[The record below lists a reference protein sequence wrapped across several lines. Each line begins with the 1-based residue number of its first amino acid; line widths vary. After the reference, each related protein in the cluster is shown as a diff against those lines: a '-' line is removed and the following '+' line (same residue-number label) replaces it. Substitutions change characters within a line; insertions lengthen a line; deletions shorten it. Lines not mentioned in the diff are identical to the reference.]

1 MNEEILSLLGY
12 LLSFLLVYKY
22 VALFGISFL
31 AVLVL
36 PLPASSV
43 LVASGALAS
52 QGYFH
57 ITVVLITA
65 FAAKVAGSTVGYF
78 IARYFGESF
87 FHKPGLRHFVR
98 SRLFRKLKMY
108 ILSFPRTIIF
118 FTRFIA
124 EVGPATNILSGI
136 MNVPKRVFI
145 GTVLAGELT
154 YVLMYGLTGYFLGAE
169 WENNLTF
176 IAKAVMLMVSL
187 GITIN
192 IIEWI
197 WRRKHSSYHSYG

>member
-22 VALFGISFL
+22 AALFGISFL
-31 AVLVL
+31 AVLIL
-36 PLPASSV
+36 PLPASSI

-52 QGYFH
+52 QGYLS
-57 ITVVLITA
+57 ITLVLISA
-65 FAAKVAGSTVGYF
+65 FIAKVAGSSVGYF
-78 IARYFGESF
+78 IARNFGESF
-87 FHKPGLRHFVR
+87 FHRPGLRHFVR
-98 SRLFRKLKMY
+98 SGLFRKLKMY

-136 MNVPKRVFI
+136 MCVPKRVFI
-145 GTVLAGELT
+145 GTVLFAELM

-176 IAKAVMLMVSL
+176 ILKAVMLMVSL
-187 GITIN
+187 GVTIN

-197 WRRKHSSYHSYG
+197 WRRRHLSYHS

>member
-1 MNEEILSLLGY
+1 MLSLLGY

-22 VALFGISFL
+22 VALFAISFL
-31 AVLVL
+31 AVLIL
-36 PLPASSV
+36 PLPASGI

-52 QGYFH
+52 QGYFQ
-57 ITVVLITA
+57 ITA
-65 FAAKVAGSTVGYF
+65 VLLTAFVAKVGGSTLGYF
-78 IARYFGESF
+78 IACYLGENF

-118 FTRFIA
+118 FSRFIA
-124 EVGPATNILSGI
+124 EVGPVTNVLSGV
-136 MNVPKRVFI
+136 MNVPRRVFVT
-145 GTVLAGELT
+145 TVLFGELV

-169 WENNLTF
+169 WENNLLF

-187 GITIN
+187 GVSIN

-197 WRRKHSSYHSYG
+197 WRRKHLSYHS